1 MRVTQSGTSATTFST
16 YVYDHTVKPENSADV
31 QHNCPDGLRAQVN
44 FPTCWDGKNIDSG
57 DHRSHLAWPIGADNN
72 GGGPCPASH
81 PVKIVQLFYEFVF
94 QVQDFP
100 FNPAG
105 YPTWVWA
112 NGDTTGYGLHAD
124 FINGWPKLQNGTNV
138 LQRAINECNINNGV
152 GGNLQDCPPFQG
164 LINNQQA
171 GGCRPENELVD
182 ELVGLSQEIAKLPG
196 NNPMWNGQ
204 GTNPVDPYYQEPEPL
219 YRDPQSKIPA
229 GYENV
234 GCIAEAASGRALNA
248 YSFSS
253 QNMSKAM
260 CVQACADR
268 KLPLAGIEYGSEYVY
283 LVNLNEEGR

>member
-1 MRVTQSGTSATTFST
+1 
-16 YVYDHTVKPENSADV
+16 
-31 QHNCPDGLRAQVN
+31 
-44 FPTCWDGKNIDSG
+44 
-57 DHRSHLAWPIGADNN
+57 
-72 GGGPCPASH
+72 
-81 PVKIVQLFYEFVF
+81 
-94 QVQDFP
+94 
-100 FNPAG
+100 
-105 YPTWVWA
+105 
-112 NGDTTGYGLHAD
+112 
-124 FINGWPKLQNGTNV
+124 

-182 ELVGLSQEIAKLPG
+182 ELVGLSQEIPKLPG

-229 GYENV
+229 GYESV

-268 KLPLAGIEYGSEYVY
+268 KLPLAGIEYGSECVY
-283 LVNLNEEGR
+283 LVNLNEEGH